1 MTEKAPQAMTTAA
14 DVQWLRSRRRL
25 ATTEAEH
32 TAVRARMMELARD
45 LEKHEEPVRP
55 VVWVLGGIAV
65 IGLGLLLGVLIFQ
78 LADAMWSSLNS

>member
-1 MTEKAPQAMTTAA
+1 MPEKSPRAMTTAA

-32 TAVRARMMELARD
+32 TAVRARMMQLARD
-45 LEKHEEPVRP
+45 LEKRETPVSP
-55 VVWVLGGIAV
+55 MFWVLGGVAV